1 MRLHRF
7 YVEGMVNK
15 WGPIELKS
23 TLWLHDTKLLQ
34 QWLKVFRFRE
44 GQEVILF
51 NDTTERIYR
60 ITRIE
65 SALSVHV
72 ELVTELERLLPEKHV
87 YLLWSLLKKDKNE
100 WVVQK
105 ATELGVRNLVPLIAE
120 RSEKLSFD
128 VARAQKIA
136 IEAAE
141 QCGRAD
147 IPDIREPVLLEA
159 ALREYKTLTLYVA
172 EKSATP
178 NNPIIP
184 DTFGVLIGP
193 EGGWSETEIRLF
205 AQYDIHSVSLSR
217 FVLRAETAAVA
228 ALAVLS

>member
-1 MRLHRF
+1 MRTHRF

-23 TLWLHDTKLLQ
+23 TLWLHDAKLLQ

-44 GQEVILF
+44 GQEIILF
-51 NDTTERIYR
+51 NDTTERLYR

-72 ELVTELERLLPEKHV
+72 ELITELERLLPEKHA

-100 WVVQK
+100 WIVQK

-120 RSEKLSFD
+120 RSEKLGFD
-128 VARAQKIA
+128 LDRAKKIA

-147 IPDIREPVLLEA
+147 IPDIREPIAIET
-159 ALREYKTLTLYVA
+159 ALREYKTLPLYAA
-172 EKSATP
+172 EKSEQPTSL
-178 NNPIIP
+178 IVP
-184 DTFGVLIGP
+184 DRYGVLVGP
-193 EGGWSETEIRLF
+193 EGGWSDAERALF
-205 AQYDIHSVSLSR
+205 SRYELHQISLSR

-228 ALAVLS
+228 ALVRLS